1 MNFFEAKIRCE
12 KTMENGLLKKVTET
26 YLIDAL
32 SFTEAESR
40 IIQEVSPFITGEY
53 QVSELKRAKISE
65 IFEDETG
72 DRFFIAV
79 VAFVTINERS
89 GAEKETKVNMLV
101 QASDID
107 EAKDN
112 LRKGMN
118 GTMADYVIKSIK
130 ETDIIDVYKF
140 ERD

>member
-12 KTMENGLLKKVTET
+12 KIMENGLLKKVTET

-32 SFTEAESR
+32 SFTEAEAR
-40 IIQEVSPFITGEY
+40 IIQEVSPFITGEFT
-53 QVSELKRAKISE
+53 VSDIKRAKISE

-79 VAFVTINERS
+79 VAFVTISERS
-89 GAEKETKVNMLV
+89 GAEKETKVNILV

-140 ERD
+140 ERE